1 MSPGTDQVRTVRPEK
16 ASRIATP
23 DVKPPPTATNRP
35 SGDHEMAA
43 FGVQTAPYSG
53 SIFETAETASGGAV
67 AMPYGSTEA
76 LSSESPRTTERRT
89 SRTTIATRVRWAHRS
104 PPPVGFIGMP

>member
-53 SIFETAETASGGAV
+53 SIFETAETANGGAA
-67 AMPYGSTEA
+67 AMPYGSTQA
-76 LSSESPRTTERRT
+76 LPPERPRTTER
-89 SRTTIATRVRWAHRS
+89 STTGHHIPTTRRL
-104 PPPVGFIGMP
+104 P